1 MVGARALR
9 ALVRALD
16 VRQNI
21 AAGMPMPMQTCE
33 GLAERSGPGG
43 CAVTVPAGYVA
54 DRGVMLAMIVASMPW
69 FGPTKY
75 KKYQKKKCMRQ
86 R

>member
-1 MVGARALR
+1 
-9 ALVRALD
+9 
-16 VRQNI
+16 
-21 AAGMPMPMQTCE
+21 MPMRTCE

-75 KKYQKKKCMRQ
+75 KKYQQKKSACVSAELLPSAQLPPLCWPQRQ
-86 R
+86 HEIVLRG